1 VTAPCR
7 RFAVCALL
15 ASACAAPS
23 SRSPTP
29 DAAPPAFDAIVQA
42 EVERDLRVL
51 AGDAMRGREAGT
63 LDELRAA
70 AWWIEQVRAAGLE
83 PAGEDGSYLQVF
95 PMWRTRAAGT
105 SRIELNGVP
114 LPLWTDVLLA
124 APMDTALEAPLV
136 FVGDTAAE
144 LLRGRDFSGTAVAA
158 LLLPPARPPA
168 PGMSLR
174 NWRWALAA
182 VRERSQ
188 TLAASRP
195 AAIVLVADSLTDLE
209 ITGLGSSLSR
219 GSFAL
224 DTAAAPLVPGQAP
237 VILVRRAMLPQVA
250 APGGRLALRLVSER
264 VVYPSVNV
272 VARVRGSD
280 PAVAGQYVLFSS
292 HNDHD
297 GVRAPVDG
305 DSIMNGADDNGSV
318 SVGILAIGRAFAR
331 APARRSALFV
341 WHGAEEK
348 GLLGSSWF
356 VRHPTVPRDSIVA
369 VLNADMIGRGPRDTA
384 ALLGLQPPH
393 RSSSALAEMALAA
406 NHRYAGFV
414 IDSTWDRPTH
424 PENWFFRSDHV
435 PYVRAGIPAVYFST
449 LLHPDYHTPRDEVS
463 RIDFAKLV
471 RMARWMYA
479 TGWAAANAAERPA
492 VDSDVTLRR

>member
-1 VTAPCR
+1 VTVPCHR
-7 RFAVCALL
+7 VAVGALFAA
-15 ASACAAPS
+15 ACATPS
-23 SRSPTP
+23 SRPPGPSA
-29 DAAPPAFDAIVQA
+29 DPPAFDAIIQA
-42 EVERDLRVL
+42 EIERDLRVL

-70 AWWIEQVRAAGLE
+70 AWWIEQVRSAGLE

-95 PMWRTRAAGT
+95 PMWRTRVAAT
-105 SRIELNGVP
+105 SRAALNGTP
-114 LPLWTDVLLA
+114 LALWTDVLVA
-124 APMDTALEAPLV
+124 APVDTVLDVPLV

-144 LLRGRDFSGTAVAA
+144 MLRGRDLSGRAVAA
-158 LLLPPARPPA
+158 VLLPPARPPA
-168 PGMSLR
+168 AGMSLR

-188 TLAASRP
+188 ALAAARP

-224 DTAAAPLVPGQAP
+224 DTAPAPLVPGQAP
-237 VILVRRAMLPQVA
+237 VLLVRRAMLPQVA

-272 VARVRGSD
+272 VARVRGAD
-280 PAVAGQYVLFSS
+280 PVVAGEYVLFSS

-348 GLLGSSWF
+348 GLLGSHWF

-369 VLNADMIGRGPRDTA
+369 VLNADMIGRGPTDTA
-384 ALLGLQPPH
+384 ALLGVQPPH
-393 RSSSALAEMALAA
+393 RSSRALAEMALTA
-406 NHRYAGFV
+406 NQRYVGFV
-414 IDSTWDRPTH
+414 VDSTWDRPSH
-424 PENWFFRSDHV
+424 PENWFFRSDHL
-435 PYVRAGIPAVYFST
+435 PYARAGIPAVYFST
-449 LLHPDYHTPRDEVS
+449 LLHPDYHTPRDDVS

-471 RMARWMYA
+471 RMTRWMYA

-492 VDSDVTLRR
+492 VDPDFTLQR